1 MFWEYNAG
9 KGYCRVW
16 TRPRHGFVRY
26 LLRIA
31 IHRED
36 DFPWCWLLQA
46 SSIQPG
52 RSSCAWVSQPIRE
65 QCGPLQESAFRRQ
78 SSAVSLTRLT
88 CGWGLALRVQQ
99 HRKCRVLHKNYK
111 NKETTKPEQT
121 GKHTRKPKTKKKK
134 KHKKTSNTEENPGF
148 DLFCVYFHLV
158 VFLCLFLVL
167 FWFFWWFFQSVCF
180 CGKYVFDSFF
190 PHFLLK
196 STFSVP
202 VGLISLAHVS
212 PALHA
217 LEKTLFAGG
226 SCHLPHTASY

>member
-111 NKETTKPEQT
+111 NKKTTKPEQT
-121 GKHTRKPKTKKKK
+121 GKHTRKPKTKKIKNK
-134 KHKKTSNTEENPGF
+134 TEKTQENIKHWGKSRF
-148 DLFCVYFHLV
+148 WFI
-158 VFLCLFLVL
+158 LCLFSFSCFSLSFSGSFLVFLVILPVSL
-167 FWFFWWFFQSVCF
+167 FLW
-180 CGKYVFDSFF
+180 
-190 PHFLLK
+190 
-196 STFSVP
+196 
-202 VGLISLAHVS
+202 
-212 PALHA
+212 
-217 LEKTLFAGG
+217 
-226 SCHLPHTASY
+226 